1 MPIDL
6 WITTLLGVVLYHKC
20 APSHGKFTFTTPES
34 NHKLRAVDEQD
45 HDFYDYTDDEDTY
58 RICIE
63 HQQTHSKVY
72 MSGTHRIINFH
83 LENIENAVVPS
94 INAATD
100 HDTNR
105 LIDKLKF
112 SHISLH
118 HMIDDLVQ
126 LQRRDRLLAVRVQHI
141 GYRLSFLAIASL
153 VLSALTSLLQ
163 LNYYRMFFK
172 KNKLC

>member
-1 MPIDL
+1 MQIDL

-34 NHKLRAVDEQD
+34 NHKLRSVDEQD

-63 HQQTHSKVY
+63 HQQMHSKVY
-72 MSGTHRIINFH
+72 ASGTYRIIDFH
-83 LENIENAVVPS
+83 LEDIDKAVVPS
-94 INAATD
+94 INVATD
-100 HDTNR
+100 QDTNR
-105 LIDKLKF
+105 LIDKLKL

-126 LQRRDRLLAVRVQHI
+126 LQHHERLLAARVQHTAR
-141 GYRLSFLAIASL
+141 RLSFLSITSL
-153 VLSALTSLLQ
+153 VLTLLTSVLQ
-163 LNYYRMFFK
+163 LSYYRIFFR